1 VESIDNLRDLLNSA
15 LEANLLLAS
24 IQQNDVTKKLAA
36 WAAILAVPTAIA
48 GIYGMNFTHMPELD
62 EPLAYPIVLAVIAG
76 LCGWLYAR
84 FKLAGW
90 L

>member
-1 VESIDNLRDLLNSA
+1 MRR
-15 LEANLLLAS
+15 
-24 IQQNDVTKKLAA
+24 A

-62 EPLAYPIVLAVIAG
+62 EPLGYPVVLAVIVA
-76 LCGWLYAR
+76 LCVWLYTR
-84 FKLAGW
+84 FRQAGW